1 MALINLS
8 TDDWDDLLQG
18 DTITLGKTTVVIS
31 PLGIAQLKN
40 MSLKVKALMEALAEK
55 GINSS
60 NFDAPENM
68 ANTFTTLVERVPEL
82 MEEATGINRD
92 DIARLPLAKGV
103 ELLRKVIEVNVK
115 SQETLVK
122 NLQALGEAMRG
133 LNLTAGA

>member
-60 NFDAPENM
+60 NFDAPDNM

-103 ELLRKVIEVNVK
+103 ELLRKAIEVNVK

>member
-55 GINSS
+55 GVNSS

-68 ANTFTTLVERVPEL
+68 ANTFTTLVDRVPEL
-82 MEEATGINRD
+82 MEEATGVNRD
-92 DIARLPLAKGV
+92 DIGRLPLAKGV

-133 LNLTAGA
+133 LNLTDGA

>member
-40 MSLKVKALMEALAEK
+40 MSLKVKALMESLAEK

-103 ELLRKVIEVNVK
+103 ELLRKAIEVNVK

>member
-1 MALINLS
+1 
-8 TDDWDDLLQG
+8 
-18 DTITLGKTTVVIS
+18 
-31 PLGIAQLKN
+31 
-40 MSLKVKALMEALAEK
+40 
-55 GINSS
+55 
-60 NFDAPENM
+60 M

-103 ELLRKVIEVNVK
+103 ELLRKAIEVNVK